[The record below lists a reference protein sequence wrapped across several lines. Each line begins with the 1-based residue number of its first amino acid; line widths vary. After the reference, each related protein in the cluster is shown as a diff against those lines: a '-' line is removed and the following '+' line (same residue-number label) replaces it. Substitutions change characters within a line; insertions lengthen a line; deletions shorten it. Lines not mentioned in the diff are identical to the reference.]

1 MNDAVFRYA
10 TEEDAVFLAQVESLC
25 FKDPWTK
32 DMLLSEMRE
41 PHATFVLC
49 LSQDIP
55 IGYFSFLHIIDE
67 LHILNV
73 AVLPEY
79 QGGGYGRALVGRLI
93 KEALYMGA
101 RAITLE
107 VRQSNVKAIA
117 LYESV
122 GFQLAGTRPHYYMDK
137 ENALIYWKEL

>member
-1 MNDAVFRYA
+1 MNEAVFRHA
-10 TEEDAVFLAQVESLC
+10 TEEDADFLAQVESLC
-25 FKDPWTK
+25 FNDPWNK
-32 DMLLSEMRE
+32 EMLLSEMRE
-41 PHATFVLC
+41 PHATFILC

-79 QGGGYGRALVGRLI
+79 QNQGYGRELVGKLLM
-93 KEALYMGA
+93 EAAHMNA

-107 VRQSNVKAIA
+107 VRQSNAKAIA

-122 GFQLAGTRPHYYMDK
+122 GFKLAGTRPHYYKDK